1 MAYTARDLRGG
12 LRKWPGVAESWV
24 LRILDRFPRVAAV
37 AAAAATPSNAIMN
50 DTLDVTLRTTTG
62 SAEARRLR
70 RSGMVPAI
78 LYGHGEPCVGLAAK
92 REAVEAAIRHGSRIV
107 QLQGAVKTGALIR
120 ELQWDTFGVEPLH
133 VDFVRVSATDRVRV
147 KVPVELKGDCPGQ
160 RSGGTVNLVLHEI
173 ELECNADHVP
183 EKVFAP
189 VGHLEVGHAIKVRDL
204 EMPEGTSAVLD
215 SDETVVTCT
224 VAGRKAA
231 EEAAA
236 PAEPEVIGRKPG
248 EEGAEEAGGE

>member
-1 MAYTARDLRGG
+1 
-12 LRKWPGVAESWV
+12 
-24 LRILDRFPRVAAV
+24 
-37 AAAAATPSNAIMN
+37 MN
-50 DTLDVTLRTTTG
+50 DALEVTLRTTTG

-70 RSGMVPAI
+70 KSGLVPAI

-92 REAVEAAIRHGSRIV
+92 REAVEAAVRHGSRIV

-160 RSGGTVNLVLHEI
+160 RAGGTVNLVLHEI
-173 ELECNADHVP
+173 EIECSADHVP
-183 EKVFAP
+183 ERVFAP
-189 VGHLEVGHAIKVRDL
+189 VGHLEVGHAIKVHDL
-204 EMPEGTSAVLD
+204 ELPEGTAAVLD
-215 SDETVVTCT
+215 SDDTVVTCT

-236 PAEPEVIGRKPG
+236 PAEPEVIGRK
-248 EEGAEEAGGE
+248 EEAGAEEAGGE